1 MGEWGC
7 DRRFVDLLG
16 SDNSIIVIVS
26 YVAWQLTIVMSM
38 SLLSGVIHSIS
49 VVLVCVVNIQGRIG
63 KLLLSSLTLLLLPFS
78 LS

>member
-1 MGEWGC
+1 
-7 DRRFVDLLG
+7 VDLLG
-16 SDNSIIVIVS
+16 SDNSIIIIVC

-38 SLLSGVIHSIS
+38 SSLSGVIHSIS
-49 VVLVCVVNIQGRIG
+49 VVLVCVVNIQGRID